1 MMKEDICR
9 AFCNEVHVKDVPIGL
24 AVSTPFRRSD
34 GDAVAFYVVRTD
46 TAPGIARLEDD
57 GQTMPY
63 LEACGVDF
71 ETSTRRKAFEELLA
85 EYGAEHDEDE
95 NVIRTSNM
103 REEEIPRAALTF
115 AALLLRLY
123 DFLLLTQEH
132 VESTFKEDATRRIKE
147 VIGPRAVGEGV
158 FLRRL
163 LPREARQLLA
173 GLSRMRWNPV
183 PGYQVEWMPAHRA
196 EPSAVNREPLPSELL
211 WFDVEP
217 SGAPLTVPHTTNR

>member
-132 VESTFKEDATRRIKE
+132 
-147 VIGPRAVGEGV
+147 GEGV

-217 SGAPLTVPHTTNR
+217 LGPPLTVPHTTNR